1 MSEKQ
6 NTTGDQNDATQA
18 DPRLPEPAV
27 LTFCV
32 PVPFDGLTSQ
42 TQVWLPRSTRA

>member
-32 PVPFDGLTSQ
+32 PVPFDGFFYLEDQSD
-42 TQVWLPRSTRA
+42 SGMAA